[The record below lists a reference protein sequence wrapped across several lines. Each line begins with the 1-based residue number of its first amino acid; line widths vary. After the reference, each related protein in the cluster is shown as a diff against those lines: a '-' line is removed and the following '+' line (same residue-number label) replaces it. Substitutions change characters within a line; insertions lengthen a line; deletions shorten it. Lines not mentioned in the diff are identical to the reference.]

1 MSCLPL
7 RSIPPAVA
15 LGLALAAVHSASAQS
30 TAAPAPLPGAAAPAG
45 PPACQT
51 PEHRQFDF
59 WLGHWTVRAPNGR
72 VAGTNHI
79 ESSLDGCALVERW
92 AGSGPS
98 RGMSLNYYDAA
109 TRQWHQTWT
118 DNSGQPLLLNGG
130 LRDGRMV
137 LEGTAPGPDGRP
149 ARQRVTW
156 TPLAGGDVRQHWEV
170 SSDSGA
176 TWSTVF
182 DGRYSRRPAP

>member
-1 MSCLPL
+1 MSCSPL

-15 LGLALAAVHSASAQS
+15 LGLALGAAVQPAAAQS
-30 TAAPAPLPGAAAPAG
+30 AAPATPATPAA

-79 ESSLDGCALVERW
+79 ESSLGGCALVEHW
-92 AGSGPS
+92 TGSGPS

-118 DNSGQPLLLNGG
+118 DNAGQPLLLDGG

-137 LEGTAPGPDGRP
+137 LEGTAPGADGRP
-149 ARQRVTW
+149 ARQRITW
-156 TPLAGGDVRQHWEV
+156 APLAGGDVRQLWEA
-170 SSDSGA
+170 SSDGGA

-182 DGRYSRRPAP
+182 DGRYSRPPAP

>member
-1 MSCLPL
+1 MSPFPV
-7 RSIPPAVA
+7 RSIAPGIA
-15 LGLALAAVHSASAQS
+15 LGLVLAALGRPAAAQS
-30 TAAPAPLPGAAAPAG
+30 AAGAAVPAVPPT

-79 ESSLDGCALVERW
+79 ESSLDGCALVEHW
-92 AGSGPS
+92 ASSGRN

-118 DNSGQPLLLNGG
+118 DNEGQPLLLQGA

-137 LEGTAPGPDGRP
+137 LEGTAPGADGKP

-156 TPLAGGDVRQHWEV
+156 TPLPGGDVRQLWEA
-170 SSDSGA
+170 SSDGGA

-182 DGRYSRRPAP
+182 DGRYSRRAP